1 MKREIKKGRVVYS
14 WSSTKLIN
22 NAPLSTLNCWSR
34 LKSENLEHNTK
45 YFLSVSTQNL
55 LEELRLEKEKIQR
68 EVKQFVTKTNDLEQ
82 QLRERE
88 EKLQLVVEFTTI
100 DAKQQKSYSS
110 EEGQ

>member
-1 MKREIKKGRVVYS
+1 M
-14 WSSTKLIN
+14 
-22 NAPLSTLNCWSR
+22 
-34 LKSENLEHNTK
+34 EHNTK

>member
-1 MKREIKKGRVVYS
+1 M
-14 WSSTKLIN
+14 
-22 NAPLSTLNCWSR
+22 
-34 LKSENLEHNTK
+34 EHNTK

-88 EKLQLVVEFTTI
+88 EKLQLVVEFTSI

-110 EEGQ
+110 EEGK

>member
-1 MKREIKKGRVVYS
+1 M
-14 WSSTKLIN
+14 
-22 NAPLSTLNCWSR
+22 
-34 LKSENLEHNTK
+34 EHNTK

-82 QLRERE
+82 RLRERE
-88 EKLQLVVEFTTI
+88 EKLQLVVEFTSI

-110 EEGQ
+110 EEGK